1 MGKKL
6 FVEDI
11 PPTID
16 DADLEA
22 VFAEHGAVAKVEISR
37 DPETGESRGFGYV
50 EMETDEE
57 AEGAIGGLHDQ
68 EIEGLKLQVTEAP
81 TSGQQVVSRPEPAEP
96 W

>member
-11 PPTID
+11 PPTMD
-16 DADLEA
+16 DADLENA
-22 VFAEHGAVAKVEISR
+22 FAEHGAVTSVEINR
-37 DPETGESRGFGYV
+37 DPESRESRGFGFV
-50 EMETDEE
+50 EMETDEG
-57 AEGAIGGLHDQ
+57 AEKAMGALHDQ

-81 TSGQQVVSRPEPAEP
+81 TAGQQVVQRPEPAEP